1 MEIDEYTLGLYLVV
15 AVGVG
20 IGLMAAFD
28 WYRNNSPEIL
38 TRGKLREYG
47 LPTDDKKISH
57 IFNQKKKGRIK
68 DAKKLLYGADDDN
81 GDKGLQ
87 GLLDADSKKI
97 TKVLSKIDI
106 IREDLNVVQDE
117 IRGMDTEG
125 EQRAFM
131 KTHFTPHFADLRME
145 GERLGAAI
153 ASKTMIGQQMLFL
166 EQVEQG
172 HERKKVFETME
183 GRIFEDVDERMLIDD
198 ALAAFRNAL
207 DLDAGEARKTA
218 KLWLELKS

>member
-1 MEIDEYTLGLYLVV
+1 MEIDENTLGLYLVV

-38 TRGKLREYG
+38 TRGKLRQYG

-68 DAKKLLYGADDDN
+68 DAKKLLYGGDDE

-97 TKVLSKIDI
+97 KKVLSKMDI
-106 IREDLNVVQDE
+106 IRDDLNIVQDE
-117 IRGMDTEG
+117 IRAMDTEG

-131 KTHFTPHFADLRME
+131 KSHLTPHFADLRME

-183 GRIFEDVDERMLIDD
+183 GKIFEDIDERMLIDD

-207 DLDAGEARKTA
+207 DLDAGEAKHTA
-218 KLWLELKS
+218 KMWLELKS